1 MHPSTILSLL
11 FLLLP
16 LTLSHS
22 PLPRRQTS
30 SNSTLAGEIIGTDPP
45 QPPST
50 NGYAINHVALQVSNI
65 TRTRAFW
72 GDVLG
77 LRFIFQFSIAGGE
90 TKGTNLATF
99 MAYPFGDG
107 EVGYQTG
114 AEMLGELRKR
124 DGVMEFLSYEVCRSD
139 HLPSQPHI
147 HLPPRPQQIN
157 PLSPPR
163 VPTPHPSPPKPTAS
177 ATSAS

>member
-11 FLLLP
+11 SLLLP

-90 TKGTNLATF
+90 TRGTNLATF

-124 DGVMEFLSYEVCRSD
+124 DGLMEFLSYEVRCRSTTFF
-139 HLPSQPHI
+139 PSVINRHN
-147 HLPPRPQQIN
+147 HTSTSPPQLQQIN

-163 VPTPHPSPPKPTAS
+163 VPTPHP
-177 ATSAS
+177 